1 MLSVTELRNG
11 TIYKDSGAP
20 YTVLKYTHT
29 KVGRGNATIRVKVRN
44 LITGAT
50 LERAFTSGASVE
62 EADVQKVKAQYLY
75 RAGERVYFME
85 MVGFEQ
91 IELPVDLI
99 DEGVSY
105 LKDGQE
111 VFIFIFEGRAVSVEL
126 PITVQLKVTETE
138 PGFKGDTATAALKPA
153 TVETGLKVDVPLFIR
168 AGDTIKIDTRT
179 GEYLE
184 RV

>member
-1 MLSVTELRNG
+1 M
-11 TIYKDSGAP
+11 
-20 YTVLKYTHT
+20 
-29 KVGRGNATIRVKVRN
+29 GRGNATIRVKVRN

-153 TVETGLKVDVPLFIR
+153 TVETGLRVDVPLFIR